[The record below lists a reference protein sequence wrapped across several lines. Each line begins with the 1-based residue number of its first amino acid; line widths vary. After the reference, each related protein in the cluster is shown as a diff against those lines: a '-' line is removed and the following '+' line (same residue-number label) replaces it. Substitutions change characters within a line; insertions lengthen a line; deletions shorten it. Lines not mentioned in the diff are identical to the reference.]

1 MCVRAMHCRVREE
14 VDDEKDA
21 RLDVYLAAERAEF
34 EWWGEWEDEDEL
46 WQQIENAGED
56 EEGAAWR
63 AQAHAPPPLPDCAPS
78 TTDVYVYWDL
88 DNKYPE
94 DADPLAVLDN
104 LK

>member
-1 MCVRAMHCRVREE
+1 MRHAMHCRVREE
-14 VDDEKDA
+14 VEDEKDA
-21 RLDVYLAAERAEF
+21 RLDVFLAAERAERA
-34 EWWGEWEDEDEL
+34 ELSGVLEEGEDEFLEED
-46 WQQIENAGED
+46 QDTGED

-63 AQAHAPPPLPDCAPS
+63 AHAPPPLPGCAPS